1 MPDFEINVRLTPKA
15 RRNAIL
21 GWAEDTGGKR
31 ILKVSVTA
39 APEKGKANEALV
51 ELLSKAWKV
60 PKSAIRIRQGETSR
74 NKTLV
79 FSQAPQITI

>member
-1 MPDFEINVRLTPKA
+1 MPDFEINIRLTPKA

-21 GWAEDTGGKR
+21 GWAENADGKR

-39 APEKGKANEALV
+39 IPEKGKANEALI
-51 ELLSKAWKV
+51 ELLAKAWKV

-74 NKTLV
+74 NKTLI
-79 FSQAPQITI
+79 FSETPQITI